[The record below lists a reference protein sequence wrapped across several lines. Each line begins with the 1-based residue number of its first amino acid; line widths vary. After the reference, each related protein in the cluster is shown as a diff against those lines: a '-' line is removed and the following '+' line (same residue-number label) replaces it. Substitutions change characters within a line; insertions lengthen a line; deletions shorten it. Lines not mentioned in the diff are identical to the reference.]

1 MSFDK
6 RDADTV
12 LRKLKADPKNKHHVI
27 GLVIITPTHRIR
39 LYRSHGKLPSFIE
52 HKWRQQLR
60 LTHEEFA
67 ALVNCNLSGDAARA
81 LSKTRHG
88 L

>member
-1 MSFDK
+1 MSFEK

-12 LRKLKADPKNKHHVI
+12 LRKLTADPKNTHHVV
-27 GLVIITPTHRIR
+27 GLVIITSTHRIR

-60 LTHEEFA
+60 LTPEEFA
-67 ALVNCNLSGDAARA
+67 ALHKCKLSGDEARA
-81 LSKTRHG
+81 LCKKRLG